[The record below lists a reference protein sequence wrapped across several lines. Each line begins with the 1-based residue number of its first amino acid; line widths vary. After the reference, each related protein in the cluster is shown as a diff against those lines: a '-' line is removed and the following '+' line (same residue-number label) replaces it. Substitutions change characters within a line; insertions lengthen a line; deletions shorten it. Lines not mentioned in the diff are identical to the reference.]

1 MGYTTE
7 FSGRFNLDKPLS
19 KDHAAYLV
27 QFSKVPH
34 LRRNT
39 DDLLDKD
46 HPIRETVGL
55 PLGIEGEYFVSKN
68 SIGVIDP
75 YNSHNNSP
83 STQPGVWCQWCIT
96 EDGEGI
102 EWDGVEKFYHYTEWL
117 EYLINHFLK
126 VWGYT
131 LNGEVGWRGESFGD
145 VGKIYV
151 KDNVVK
157 TLSWQILK
165 DKMTFDEI

>member
-7 FSGRFNLDKPLS
+7 FTGRFNLDKPLS

-27 QFSKVPH
+27 QFSKIRH
-34 LRRNT
+34 MGRNT

-55 PLGIEGEYFVSKN
+55 PLGIEGEYFVSDN
-68 SIGVIDP
+68 ESVGLIN
-75 YNSHNNSP
+75 YNNSP
-83 STQPGVWCQWCIT
+83 STQPGLWCQWCPT

-102 EWDGVEKFYHYTEWL
+102 EWDGVEKFYDYTEWL

-131 LNGEVGWRGESFGD
+131 LNGEVEWSGESGGD

-151 KDNVVK
+151 KNNVVK
-157 TLSWQILK
+157 ILSWRILK

>member
-1 MGYTTE
+1 MGYLTY
-7 FSGRFNLDKPLS
+7 FDGRFNLDKPLS

-27 QFSKVPH
+27 QFSKVRH
-34 LRRNT
+34 MGRNT

-55 PLGIEGEYFVSKN
+55 PLGIEGEYFVKKN
-68 SIGVIDP
+68 RIGVFDS
-75 YNSHNNSP
+75 NANP
-83 STQPGVWCQWCIT
+83 STQPGLYCHWCPT
-96 EDGEGI
+96 EDGKGI
-102 EWDGVEKFYHYTEWL
+102 KWNGELNLIFCNYTEWL
-117 EYLINHFLK
+117 EYLINHFFK

-131 LNGEVGWRGESFGD
+131 LNGEVEWSGERFGD

-157 TLSWQILK
+157 TLKWQIFQ
-165 DKMTFDEI
+165 DKLTFDEI

>member
-1 MGYTTE
+1 M
-7 FSGRFNLDKPLS
+7 
-19 KDHAAYLV
+19 
-27 QFSKVPH
+27 
-34 LRRNT
+34 RRNT

-55 PLGIEGEYFVSKN
+55 PLGIEGEYFVSDDK
-68 SIGVIDP
+68 IGVID
-75 YNSHNNSP
+75 HNRSP
-83 STQPGVWCQWCIT
+83 STQPNLYCQWYLT
-96 EDGEGI
+96 EGGEGI
-102 EWDGVEKFYHYTEWL
+102 ECNGPVKFYDYTEWL

-131 LNGEVGWRGESFGD
+131 LNGEVEWSGESGGD

-157 TLSWQILK
+157 ILTWQILQ

>member
-7 FSGRFNLDKPLS
+7 YFGRFNLDKPLS
-19 KDHAAYLV
+19 KDHAAYLL

-34 LRRNT
+34 LCRNT

-55 PLGIEGEYFVSKN
+55 PLGIEGEYFVSDDEY
-68 SIGVIDP
+68 IGVIVDS
-75 YNSHNNSP
+75 YSP
-83 STQPGVWCQWCIT
+83 STQPGVWCQWCPT

-102 EWDGVEKFYHYTEWL
+102 EWDKGEKFYNDKEWL
-117 EYLINHFLK
+117 EYLINHFFK

-131 LNGEVGWRGESFGD
+131 LNGKVEWRGESGD
-145 VGKIYV
+145 DFGKIFV

-165 DKMTFDEI
+165 DKTFDEI

>member
-7 FSGRFNLDKPLS
+7 LFGRFNLDKPLS

-27 QFSKVPH
+27 QFSKIRH
-34 LRRNT
+34 MRRNT

-55 PLGIEGEYFVSKN
+55 PLGIEGEYFVSDDEY
-68 SIGVIDP
+68 IGLID
-75 YNSHNNSP
+75 YNDNP
-83 STQPGVWCQWCIT
+83 STQPGLWCQWCPT

-102 EWDGVEKFYHYTEWL
+102 EWNGAEKFYDYTEWL
-117 EYLINHFLK
+117 EYLINHFLN

-131 LNGEVGWRGESFGD
+131 LNGEVEWRGERGDD

-165 DKMTFDEI
+165 DKTFDEI

>member
-1 MGYTTE
+1 MGYTTY
-7 FSGRFNLDKPLS
+7 FFGRFNLDKPLA

-27 QFSKVPH
+27 RFSNIRH
-34 LRRNT
+34 MRRNT

-55 PLGIEGEYFVSKN
+55 PLGIEGEYFVSDDD
-68 SIGVIDP
+68 IGVIED
-75 YNSHNNSP
+75 NSP
-83 STQPGVWCQWCIT
+83 STQPGSYCYWCPT

-102 EWDGVEKFYHYTEWL
+102 EWNGHEKFYDYTEWL

-131 LNGEVGWRGESFGD
+131 LNGEVEWSGQSDDD

-151 KDNVVK
+151 KNNVVLI
-157 TLSWQILK
+157 LS
-165 DKMTFDEI
+165 

>member
-1 MGYTTE
+1 MTE
-7 FSGRFNLDKPLS
+7 FYGRFNLDKPLS

-27 QFSKVPH
+27 QFSKIRH
-34 LRRNT
+34 MGRNT

-55 PLGIEGEYFVSKN
+55 PLGIEGEYFVSKKRT
-68 SIGVIDP
+68 GVID
-75 YNSHNNSP
+75 YNVKP
-83 STQPGVWCQWCIT
+83 STQPNLYCQWCPT
-96 EDGEGI
+96 NDREGI
-102 EWDGVEKFYHYTEWL
+102 ECIGAVEFYDYTEWL

-131 LNGEVGWRGESFGD
+131 LNGEVEWIGYRGSD

-157 TLSWQILK
+157 TLLWQIWK